1 MRPGTYNPA
10 RFCIPAWWRLGI
22 RGADGVWRMTWP
34 IARRLRKAAK
44 KKPPAMKPRASKR
57 RADTGR

>member
-10 RFCIPAWWRLGI
+10 RSCIPAWWRLGI
-22 RGADGVWRMTWP
+22 RGADGVWSMTWP

-44 KKPPAMKPRASKR
+44 KKPRQPKL
-57 RADTGR
+57 TGPDQ